1 MEDGAYEGKPEEDGE
16 GEVSLVNVIWIGV
29 DARTI
34 GVGCGIGIWNG
45 ASVRGI
51 GVGDDVGDVL
61 CVGVAIEVGVVIVV
75 KVR

>member
-29 DARTI
+29 DARSI

-45 ASVRGI
+45 VGVCGI
-51 GVGDDVGDVL
+51 GVGDDVGDGL
-61 CVGVAIEVGVVIVV
+61 CVGVAIEADIVIVV